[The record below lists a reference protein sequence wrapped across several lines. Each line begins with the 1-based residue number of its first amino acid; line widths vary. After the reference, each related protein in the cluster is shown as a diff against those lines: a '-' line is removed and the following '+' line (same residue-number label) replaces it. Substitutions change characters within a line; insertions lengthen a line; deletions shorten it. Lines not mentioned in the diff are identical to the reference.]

1 MFSTEL
7 LQDLLQTDFL
17 GCNIIYQPQTNS
29 TNEDAWDYFH
39 NGSPDGTLVI
49 TDDQQHGRGRRK
61 NKWFSTKEKSLIFS
75 FILHSKMGL
84 EKLGLLP
91 LLSGVSIVQGIKS
104 TTSIQTG
111 LKWPNDIMLNE
122 KKIGGILIESRSTQ
136 NGIGIVIGM
145 GLNINESI
153 TDLSEILCEQ
163 SASLAMHSGKQYK
176 IELILAAILNEFEQ
190 LYLQQWDTIIPI
202 WKEYCIHQ
210 DSEITFHT
218 EKGLHQGVFQGISS
232 YGHAKI
238 QINGKTQSFPA
249 GMIML

>member
-1 MFSTEL
+1 M
-7 LQDLLQTDFL
+7 
-17 GCNIIYQPQTNS
+17 
-29 TNEDAWDYFH
+29 
-39 NGSPDGTLVI
+39 
-49 TDDQQHGRGRRK
+49 
-61 NKWFSTKEKSLIFS
+61 
-75 FILHSKMGL
+75 SKIGL

-111 LKWPNDIMLNE
+111 LKWPNDIMLNG

-153 TDLSEILCEQ
+153 TDLSKILCEQ
-163 SASLAMHSGKQYK
+163 STSLAMHSGKQYN